1 MARYKK
7 LADDRLVVVNNLNR
21 GWTARNKQIEALKNE
36 VKASNTRLQ
45 KHTSTS
51 ETELAR
57 CRKLADDRQVT
68 IINLDRCLTECES
81 QVQVLKNVVKE
92 QKSDLTCRNNEIDQ
106 LKNELNQPGMKD
118 ALIVDLQQKIEQ
130 MKNSSTSNVLSSQQA
145 TENDNLK
152 TQLLNTK
159 SKLEAN
165 KKEFTKQCKT
175 LSSRNNEIKN
185 LKGQISNKDKELL
198 KLRKQ
203 VEDQQKKIGS
213 QASNQAGLQKTF
225 DNYKKQAESTA
236 KSSKEKNENQKTEI
250 RRLNN
255 CLQAKSEETKQS
267 DARLEMVLKSGEVDV
282 VSVHLVA
289 QIYELYK
296 QKADQ
301 LKELT
306 QPAGSKE
313 VDKIIASKPV
323 EKQIAIEREAGDGDS
338 EPTVSLP
345 VEATTK
351 ML

>member
-45 KHTSTS
+45 KHTATDES
-51 ETELAR
+51 ELAR

-92 QKSDLTCRNNEIDQ
+92 QKSDLTCRSNEIDQ
-106 LKNELNQPGMKD
+106 LKNEL
-118 ALIVDLQQKIEQ
+118 
-130 MKNSSTSNVLSSQQA
+130 TSSQQA

-185 LKGQISNKDKELL
+185 LKGQVSNKDKELS

-203 VEDQQKKIGS
+203 VEDQKKKIES
-213 QASNQAGLQKTF
+213 QASNQAVLQKTF

-255 CLQAKSEETKQS
+255 CLQAKSEEKKKS
-267 DARLEMVLKSGEVDV
+267 DDRLEMALKSGEVDV

-296 QKADQ
+296 QKSDQ
-301 LKELT
+301 LEQVTK
-306 QPAGSKE
+306 PAVVKQ
-313 VDKIIASKPV
+313 VDKTVASKPV

-345 VEATTK
+345 VEATNK
-351 ML
+351 KL